1 MNLVD
6 SSGWLEYFSDGPS
19 AVSFEKALLNVE
31 NLIVPTICLY
41 EVFKVVLRERGE
53 DEALQAI
60 ALMRQGKVVDLTH
73 EIAML
78 AAKIS
83 LEYKMPMADSMILAT
98 AQMHKA
104 TIWTMDEDF
113 KDLSGIKYFK
123 KINPKL
129 RS

>member
-19 AVSFEKALLNVE
+19 AASFGKALMDSE

-60 ALMRQGKVVDLTH
+60 ALMRQGKVVDLTY
-73 EIAML
+73 EIAIQV
-78 AAKIS
+78 AKIS
-83 LEYKMPMADSMILAT
+83 LEHKIPMADSIILTT
-98 AQMHKA
+98 ARIHKA

-113 KDLSGIKYFK
+113 KDLPAVKYFRK
-123 KINPKL
+123 ANP
-129 RS
+129 